1 MFQKL
6 YNKTLG
12 WSRHKHAEKYL
23 SFVSFADSSFFPIT
37 PLVMLVPMALA
48 ESEKAFRFAFLTT
61 IFSAFGAIL
70 GYSIG
75 YFLFEAISPWLQTT
89 HYWND
94 YLSAKIEVE
103 KWGIWAVLIGGFL
116 PIPYKIF
123 TITAGSLNMALLP
136 FLAVSTF
143 GRGTRFFIVAFLL
156 KFGGK
161 KLDDKLNHNINKI
174 GWFGVVAILIGGTLY
189 YFLKYSQS

>member
-6 YNKTLG
+6 YDKTLR
-12 WSRHKHAEKYL
+12 WSRHQHATRYL
-23 SFVSFADSSFFPIT
+23 GFVSFADSSFFPIT
-37 PLVMLVPMALA
+37 PLVMLVPMVLA
-48 ESEKAFRFAFLTT
+48 QPDKAFRLALLTT
-61 IFSAFGAIL
+61 IMSALGAVL

-75 YFLFEAISPWLQTT
+75 YFLFETISPWLQTT

-94 YLSAKIEVE
+94 YLNAKTEVD

-136 FLAVSTF
+136 FLTVSTL
-143 GRGTRFFIVAFLL
+143 GRGTRFLVVAALV
-156 KFGGK
+156 KFGGEK
-161 KLDDKLNHNINKI
+161 FETKLRDYSNHI
-174 GWFGVVAILIGGTLY
+174 GWLCVTTIGIGVIAY
-189 YFLKYSQS
+189 QFLKG

>member
-1 MFQKL
+1 MFQTL
-6 YNKTLG
+6 YDKTLS
-12 WSRHKHAEKYL
+12 WSRHKHATKYL

-37 PLVMLVPMALA
+37 PLVMLIPMTLA
-48 ESEKAFRFAFLTT
+48 QPEKALRFALLTT
-61 IFSAFGAIL
+61 LFSALGAIL

-75 YFLFEAISPWLQTT
+75 YFLFESISPWLQTT

-94 YLSAKIEVE
+94 YLAAKIEVD

-136 FLAVSTF
+136 FLAVSTL
-143 GRGTRFFIVAFLL
+143 GRGTRFCVVALL
-156 KFGGK
+156 VKFGGE
-161 KLDDKLNHNINKI
+161 KLEAKINTHINKI
-174 GWFGVVAILIGGTLY
+174 GWFSVAAIIIGGSLY
-189 YFLKYSQS
+189 YFFKT

>member
-6 YNKTLG
+6 YDKTLS
-12 WSRHKHAEKYL
+12 WARHKHATRYL

-37 PLVMLVPMALA
+37 PLVMLVPMVLARPERALLLA
-48 ESEKAFRFAFLTT
+48 LQTT
-61 IFSAFGAIL
+61 FFSALGAIL
-70 GYSIG
+70 GYCIG

-94 YLSAKIEVE
+94 YLSARNEVD

-123 TITAGSLNMALLP
+123 TITAGTLNMALLP
-136 FLAVSTF
+136 FLLVSTL
-143 GRGTRFFIVAFLL
+143 GRGTRFCVVAFLL
-156 KFGGK
+156 KFGGEK
-161 KLDDKLNHNINKI
+161 FEITLREYINHI
-174 GWFGVVAILIGGTLY
+174 GWSIVVAIPLFSSAY
-189 YFLKYSQS
+189 HFLKN

>member
-6 YNKTLG
+6 YDKTLG
-12 WSRHKHAEKYL
+12 WAKHRHATHYL

-37 PLVMLVPMALA
+37 PLVMLVPMVLA
-48 ESEKAFRFAFLTT
+48 QPEKALRFALLTT
-61 IFSAFGAIL
+61 LFSALGAVL

-94 YLSAKIEVE
+94 YLSAKIEVD

-123 TITAGSLNMALLP
+123 TITAGTLNMALLP
-136 FLAVSTF
+136 FLLVSTF
-143 GRGTRFFIVAFLL
+143 GRGMRFCVVALLL
-156 KFGGK
+156 KFGGEK
-161 KLDDKLNHNINKI
+161 FETKLREYINHI
-174 GWFGVVAILIGGTLY
+174 GWIIVAFVSLLIGVK
-189 YFLKYSQS
+189 FAIF